1 MRRPGATADFAAAAD
16 PRSQM
21 EIRYRGVRKRPWGKF
36 AAEIRD
42 PAKKCRIWLGTFAT
56 AEDAARAYDAAAR
69 GIYGAKARTNFA
81 ADPQSVGSQA
91 TGLDQAHNNRLDREA
106 ISSDGFDVNRPT
118 SSSLSSTVESFGGP
132 RVASRAPAAGDRSSR
147 WFRATIATATAV
159 PPRPWSMRWRT
170 VARRRRRR
178 RRHRSA
184 VELCRSTSTFRR
196 RPTAPPPPATISTV
210 MIWPLPC
217 ACDDVIAFGVSCFI
231 LPSPWLQTF
240 VIFPTLIDGKKNLQN
255 QNLAAFASSFFAE
268 LDLVRKDSRTLAAT

>member
-16 PRSQM
+16 PRSPM

-132 RVASRAPAAGDRSSR
+132 RVASRAPAAAADRRPVQPVVPGDDCHSDCGSSSSVVDEVEDCCATTTAAAPPFSR
-147 WFRATIATATAV
+147 RALPFDLNLPPQTDCSAAAGDDLNGDDLATAL
-159 PPRPWSMRWRT
+159 R
-170 VARRRRRR
+170 
-178 RRHRSA
+178 
-184 VELCRSTSTFRR
+184 L
-196 RPTAPPPPATISTV
+196 
-210 MIWPLPC
+210 
-217 ACDDVIAFGVSCFI
+217 
-231 LPSPWLQTF
+231 
-240 VIFPTLIDGKKNLQN
+240 
-255 QNLAAFASSFFAE
+255 
-268 LDLVRKDSRTLAAT
+268 